1 MNYIVNQIL
10 KASGMLMLKIKRA
23 AMSRVNYLVRGV
35 NGLPAPKFWILQS
48 NPSKEGCNLG

>member
-10 KASGMLMLKIKRA
+10 KAPGMLMLKIKRA